1 MIICSYVSISKTGPS
16 VKGPEEKNAPDPTA
30 SGESAAGIGG
40 VFGRIYN
47 PPLQVDALPFS
58 VVGAAI
64 CTFAAAMEKGGYT

>member
-47 PPLQVDALPFS
+47 PPLS
-58 VVGAAI
+58 VSKKSFRHAVRI
-64 CTFAAAMEKGGYT
+64 FKLLKKFENTC